1 MSITGSWNIIISTPI
16 GTQRV
21 VLELTERNGVVEGLA
36 KGDAETTPLLN
47 PALSGNRLT
56 WQQRITKPMRLNLA
70 FDVTIEGDM
79 LRGTSKAGLLPTST
93 VTGTR
98 IVGA

>member
-1 MSITGSWNIIISTPI
+1 MFITGSWNITISTPI

-21 VLELTERNGVVEGLA
+21 VLELTEQGGAVEGVA
-36 KGDAETTPLLN
+36 KGDAETTPLIN
-47 PALSGNRLT
+47 PILAGDRLT

-70 FDVTIEGDM
+70 FDVTIEGDT
-79 LRGTSKAGLLPTST
+79 LHGTSKAGMLPTST

-98 IVGA
+98 VVEA